1 MLKLST
7 ADTFDTIRDR
17 LIVLGGPECGLEIRE
32 SLIPGAGI
40 GVFATKAFK
49 AREPITEYTGELITH
64 QEALERR
71 KSGKDTHIIRHI
83 PFAYCI
89 DAKMSPDGKR
99 VVTNPAKDL
108 VGRGVGGFVNE
119 GDSKEKRNVCFDH
132 VDSAL
137 NLAFFEEADAQY
149 NADAFTPVVL
159 QPLERVKFLRATRD
173 IAAGEELYTSYG
185 NDYWRNSKKRKVG
198 QTK

>member
-1 MLKLST
+1 LST
-7 ADTFDTIRDR
+7 ADTFDTIRDN

-32 SLIPGAGI
+32 SLVPGIGV
-40 GVFATKAFK
+40 GVFATKPFK

-83 PFAYCI
+83 PLAYCI

-99 VVTNPAKDL
+99 VVTDPATDL
-108 VGRGVGGFVNE
+108 IGRGVAGFVNE
-119 GDSKEKRNVCFDH
+119 GDSKQKRNVCFDY
-132 VDSAL
+132 VDSSR
-137 NLAFFEEADAQY
+137 NLAFFDDMRCYESASK
-149 NADAFTPVVL
+149 PVVL
-159 QPLERVKFLRATRD
+159 QPLERIKFLRATRD
-173 IAAGEELYTSYG
+173 ISVGEELYTSYG
-185 NDYWRNSKKRKVG
+185 KDYWRNSKKRKVE